1 MRKGLVLEGGGMR
14 SLFSAGVIDVM
25 MEQGLQFDSIVGVS
39 AGAAFGCNYKSRQI
53 GRAIRYN
60 KLLAGNWRNCSI
72 RSLLLTGNLI
82 GAEFAY
88 HYVPTYVDIF
98 DTEAFEAN
106 PLKFYAVTTNIET
119 GEPIYKSLEHGDYD
133 DLEWLRA
140 SASLPLCSTIVEL
153 DGLKMLD
160 GGIVDSIPLKFME
173 NQGITDNIVVLTR
186 PKGYRKKPTSVMPLI
201 KLKYWKYP
209 KLVEAMANR
218 HLMYNRQLEY
228 LEEAERAG
236 RVKVIY
242 PPCDLPIDRLG
253 KDPEQMQQTY
263 DIGRQ
268 TATDILAA
276 NPLQ

>member
-72 RSLLLTGNLI
+72 RSLLLMGNLI

-88 HYVPTYVDIF
+88 HYVPTHVDIF

-268 TATDILAA
+268 TATDFLAA
-276 NPLQ
+276 NQLQ